1 MYVCMHVCMDA
12 YVLQKSHLH
21 RLWKLE
27 RVRRKAARGDIRPME
42 PSAVRARTLALLK
55 THFLPWVPMSSS

>member
-1 MYVCMHVCMDA
+1 MCYK
-12 YVLQKSHLH
+12 KSHLH

-42 PSAVRARTLALLK
+42 PRAVPARALALLK
-55 THFLPWVPMSSS
+55 THFLPWVPMSVS